1 MSAMVRLIE
10 VVVDALAQRG
20 VDRGGRLAGDQGVE
34 VAAQHFGVAGVAEL
48 PTQPAVVAQAVD
60 GAGLEHGPVRRQGGA
75 ESAGC
80 DPQPVHGFTPKPRV
94 VLLQDD
100 EVPGE
105 IRAQDILDIGAAS
118 EQGLGYCTPVTGRTP
133 RRVLGRVLDDTPPG
147 RAPALRSS
155 AFDALEQVR

>member
-1 MSAMVRLIE
+1 MSAMVRLVE

-48 PTQPAVVAQAVD
+48 ATQPAELVAQTVD
-60 GAGLEHGPVRRQGGA
+60 GAGLEHRPVRRQGGA

-100 EVPGE
+100 EVPGQ
-105 IRAQDILDIGAAS
+105 IRDQDILDTGAAS
-118 EQGLGYCTPVTGRTP
+118 EQGLGYCTPVDRATP
-133 RRVLGRVLDDTPPG
+133 RRVLGRAWTTRHLDGP
-147 RAPALRSS
+147 RR
-155 AFDALEQVR
+155 